1 MARTV
6 ISTQREWE
14 QARGKFSRSSDYR
27 AFSQD
32 FEFNPSS
39 TVHLTGIPISEA
51 LPRAKPG
58 GPRWTIFETAI
69 VHGASVER
77 VNEVAARISRQAH
90 GRVEPDADIF
100 IALFTGYARIEG

>member
-6 ISTQREWE
+6 ISTQRAWE
-14 QARGKFSRSSDYR
+14 QVRERFTRSSDYR

-32 FEFNPSS
+32 FEFDPAS
-39 TVHLTGIPISEA
+39 TLRLTGRPIGKA

-58 GPRWTIFETAI
+58 GPRWNIFEKAI
-69 VHGASVER
+69 VHGATVER
-77 VNEVAARISRQAH
+77 VNELAARISRQAH

-100 IALFTGYARIEG
+100 IALFTGYAQLDR